1 MAMRRL
7 IIISVAAAV
16 VLAGALAAALA
27 FRPVA
32 TRAATPPGAEVSR
45 LVLGRCPKDAL
56 PLPAEAV
63 ARAAD
68 QARIQAPALYKG
80 FGPAVVELAWRA
92 KFKLNVWAAAPFH
105 CNSQARNRTVV
116 VDLLFPK
123 MLPSASLSEGVVF
136 VSLFRTGYQVWDVA
150 H

>member
-7 IIISVAAAV
+7 FVIGVAAAV
-16 VLAGALAAALA
+16 VGGTLAGALA
-27 FRPVA
+27 F
-32 TRAATPPGAEVSR
+32 RAAATGAAASPRARASHV
-45 LVLGRCPKDAL
+45 VLGACPRDAL

-80 FGPAVVELAWRA
+80 FGPAVVELAWLA
-92 KFKLNVWAAAPFH
+92 KFKLTVWAAAPFN
-105 CNSQARNRTVV
+105 CSQRVRDRTVV